1 MKSRMTTMGA
11 AMATTAMLGS
21 LFAPGAAHAG
31 SKGRKNTAIGLGA
44 AAAQQ
49 LLTGKTTNGV
59 LLGAGAA
66 YAYKRYQDAQKDE
79 KRQRRTATYRRGT
92 TRNGY
97 VNRTTTRTSRSRYG
111 AASPIRTTTPAGS
124 FYFTGTLL
132 DGSSEVSNRNITV
145 NHSGVSRRVHIP
157 KSAAVLHAGERMSM
171 HELKEGDVVRVLA
184 VRGEDKWTASRV
196 ELLNAVDADVA
207 VRNRD
212 RFGDPVARTTTTSTT
227 RRGGSDL
234 NTRRGDA
241 IARYNGVGIV
251 QRISEDG
258 SRVEIRAGQN
268 VRTVFLDGA
277 TFQGVSTVN
286 DLREGDRVRVTGT
299 LDGMDVTAD
308 QVVLLN

>member
-21 LFAPGAAHAG
+21 LIAPGAAHAG

-66 YAYKRYQDAQKDE
+66 YAYKRYQDARKDE
-79 KRQRRTATYRRGT
+79 TRQRRTATYRRTNTG
-92 TRNGY
+92 
-97 VNRTTTRTSRSRYG
+97 NRTVTRTSRSRYG
-111 AASPIRTTTPAGS
+111 AASPIRTNAPAGS
-124 FYFTGTLL
+124 FYFTGTVL
-132 DGSSEVSNRNITV
+132 DDTSELTNRNITV
-145 NHSGVSRRVHIP
+145 NHSGVSRRVYVP

-196 ELLNAVDADVA
+196 ELLNAVDADEA

-212 RFGDPVARTTTTSTT
+212 RFGDPVARTPTSTT

-234 NTRRGDA
+234 DTRRGT
-241 IARYNGVGIV
+241 ARYNGVGIV

-299 LDGMDVTAD
+299 LDGTDVNAD